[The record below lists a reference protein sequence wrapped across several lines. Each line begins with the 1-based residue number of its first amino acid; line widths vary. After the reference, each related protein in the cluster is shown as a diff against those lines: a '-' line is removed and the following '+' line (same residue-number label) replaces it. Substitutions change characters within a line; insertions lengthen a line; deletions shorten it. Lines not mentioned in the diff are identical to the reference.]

1 MKTVQ
6 LHEAKARLSELIE
19 AVQQGE
25 DVVISKYG
33 KPVAKLSAVAAP
45 TERKLGF
52 YPIAFESDLLE
63 PTSQDVIDSFYDD
76 DHGDE

>member
-1 MKTVQ
+1 MKSVQ

-25 DVVISKYG
+25 DILISKYG

-45 TERKLGF
+45 GERRLGF
-52 YPIAFESDLLE
+52 YPIEFKSDLLE
-63 PTSQDVIDSFYDD
+63 PTTQDVIDSFYGDD
-76 DHGDE
+76 